1 MSAATSHT
9 SVNNILKN
17 LYLSWVAFVYALYC
31 FFNKGIA
38 YTYLVEITW
47 LLGILLIL
55 KQIQNYQFVWRKETI
70 VVSLF
75 LLVTAVY
82 TLIGIGSYGIMDTI
96 RDSFVMNYAFFVFI
110 VFLYLDDIAAL
121 EQKIANVYAY
131 FPIIVAIGF
140 LLRSLFPELNN
151 WILVGNHPFFEY
163 KNGDLAVHLF
173 ICLMFMLNNKIQAHP
188 KLLQLN
194 YLLIGYL
201 ALISATYSR
210 GGMVALVIPLSIYFF
225 KIRKT
230 PKGKYYLGYLKF
242 APLVLLIAL
251 PLYMSTKV
259 QDKVQGRKIGV
270 EQLAENVTSIV
281 NMDSRKVSKTLNDNI
296 VWRLTWWGKI
306 IDYTF
311 AGPYFLQGKGLGI
324 NLSVS
329 DEVTGPDDSLRS
341 PHNYSMTLLA
351 RYGVP
356 FFFAWIFFLGLI
368 LRPLFTKHYNEETLL
383 YSAILFA
390 LFLNASFDVSFEGPV
405 MATPFW
411 IFVGILLVKQV
422 NRLRGEEN
430 PA

>member
-1 MSAATSHT
+1 MSAPIHT
-9 SVNNILKN
+9 PTLSPLKN
-17 LYLSWVAFVYALYC
+17 LYLNWLAIVYALYC

-38 YTYLVEITW
+38 YTYLVELTW
-47 LLGILLIL
+47 LLGLLIL
-55 KQIQNYQFVWRKETI
+55 LKEIRNYQFVWRKETLLM
-70 VVSLF
+70 SLF
-75 LLVTAVY
+75 LLMTAVY
-82 TLIGIGSYGIMDTI
+82 TVLGMGANGLLDTI
-96 RDSFVMNYAFFVFI
+96 RDSFVMNYAFFAFI
-110 VFLYLDDIAAL
+110 VFMYLDDVSVV
-121 EQKIANVYAY
+121 EQKLANVYAY
-131 FPIIVAIGF
+131 FPAVVAIGF
-140 LLRSLFPELNN
+140 LLRTVFPDLNT
-151 WILVGNHPFFEY
+151 WVLIGNHPFFEY

-173 ICLMFMLNNKIQAHP
+173 ICLMFMMNNKVQAHP

-201 ALISATYSR
+201 ALISSTYSR
-210 GGMVALVIPLSIYFF
+210 GGMVALVIPLAIYFF

-230 PKGKYYLGYLKF
+230 ARGKYYLGYLKF

-251 PLYMSTKV
+251 PLYSVTKFK
-259 QDKVQGRKIGV
+259 DNVQGRKIGV

-281 NMDSRKVSKTLNDNI
+281 NKDSRKVSKTLNDNI
-296 VWRLTWWGKI
+296 VWRLNWWGKI

-311 AGPYFLQGKGLGI
+311 AGPYFLQGKGLGV

-329 DEVTGPDDSLRS
+329 DDISGPDDSLRS

-356 FFFAWIFFLGLI
+356 FFIAWIFFLGCI
-368 LRPLFTKHYNEETLL
+368 LQPLFTKHYNEETLL
-383 YSAILFA
+383 YSALLFS

-411 IFVGILLVKQV
+411 IFVGILLIKQV
-422 NRLRGEEN
+422 NRLRETN

>member
-1 MSAATSHT
+1 M
-9 SVNNILKN
+9 NNLKN
-17 LYLSWVAFVYALYC
+17 LYLSWVAIVYALYC

-38 YTYLVEITW
+38 YTYLVEFTW
-47 LLGILLIL
+47 LLGLLVLL
-55 KQIQNYQFVWRKETI
+55 KNIRSYAFIWRKETI
-70 VVSLF
+70 LVSLF
-75 LLVTAVY
+75 LLITAIY
-82 TLIGIGSYGIMDTI
+82 TLVGIGPYGLQDTI

-110 VFLYLDDIAAL
+110 VFLYMDDIKVL

-140 LLRSLFPELNN
+140 FLRTLYPQLNY
-151 WILVGNHPFFEY
+151 WILIGNHPFFEY

-173 ICLMFMLNNKIQAHP
+173 ICLMLMVNQRIQANP

-201 ALISATYSR
+201 ALISSTYSR
-210 GGMVALVIPLSIYFF
+210 GGMLSFIIPLAIYFF

-230 PKGKYYLGYLKF
+230 PRGKFYLGYLKF

-251 PLYMSTKV
+251 PLYTATKFK
-259 QDKVQGRKIGV
+259 DNTQGRKIGV
-270 EQLAENVTSIV
+270 EQLAENVTSIF
-281 NMDSRKVSKTLNDNI
+281 NRDSRKVGKTLNDNI
-296 VWRLTWWGKI
+296 VWRLTWWGTI
-306 IDYTF
+306 VDYTF

-329 DEVTGPDDSLRS
+329 DGVTQTGDTLRS

-356 FFFAWIFFLGLI
+356 FFFAWIYFLVLI
-368 LRPLFTKHYNEETLL
+368 LKPLFTKHFNEETLL
-383 YSAILFA
+383 YSTILFS

-411 IFVGILLVKQV
+411 IFVGILLIKQE
-422 NRLRGEEN
+422 NRLREKLT
-430 PA
+430 A